1 MNIYDLPIPNF
12 GELSNEQALELIL
25 EVRSRRRFTVVKRGG
40 ASERRPQD
48 AQANERRNSK
58 TKLDPAPRAKRFNTP
73 FGKFTKEEMQA
84 LLANLK

>member
-25 EVRSRRRFTVVKRGG
+25 EVRSRRRFIVKRQ
-40 ASERRPQD
+40 ETKVKI
-48 AQANERRNSK
+48 K
-58 TKLDPAPRAKRFNTP
+58 TKLDPAPRAKKFNTP
-73 FGKFTKEEMQA
+73 FGKFTKEEMEA